1 LEIPVM
7 KTLLYASVAV
17 LCLFTVNLNAA
28 TYSGGNGTAGS
39 PYQIGSV
46 TDWQT
51 LMATPADWDDHFIL
65 TDNID
70 LAGVTI
76 TPIGNNTTKFS
87 GTFDGDGHAFS
98 NLAYTSI
105 GKSNAIGLFGETWQ
119 AMIRNL
125 GVVDVQIYPV
135 SNYAG
140 ALVGHQTRGTITN
153 CYSTG
158 FINSAIFHSTWF
170 NISNNPCNGGLVGQQ
185 YEGSISNC
193 YSSCSVLTSYRY
205 YDSGTRSIYTGGLVG
220 GSNGT
225 ITGCYSTGP
234 VTGSLETNYATTV
247 FCYVGGLVGNSS
259 ATLTNCYSRS
269 SVGGSIIGNAY
280 SNLIYVGG
288 LAGYRYWGSITNC
301 YSTGYVPSAGVQ
313 YAGGLLAGSSGSGT
327 ISACFWDTQTSGQS
341 ASAGGEGKTTA
352 QMQTLSTFTSAG
364 WAFPGSGGTPDWY
377 MPAMSYP
384 VLIWQTTPVSVPNV
398 VGMTQ
403 ADAQNTITSASLTVG
418 AITQAYSDTV
428 PAGNVISQSPIA
440 GTSVYI
446 GTLVDLIVSLGK
458 AVTIPDVAGMSQLDA
473 ESTILAA
480 ELVVGQVTQECSET
494 VPAGNVISQSPA
506 AGLTVLA
513 GSSVNMIVSMGIAT
527 VPYVVEMSQA
537 DAEAAIVSA
546 GLIAGQIT
554 PICSDTVPVG
564 NVISQSLTAGSL
576 VCFNSAV
583 DLTVSAGMATVPYV
597 IEMSQADAENTIL
610 SADLRVSV
618 SWDYSDTIE
627 TGYVISQSPDADTL
641 LCAGSWVDITV
652 SMGRAIV
659 VPDLTNIHRDDA
671 ESQIYDYELTLGTVR
686 IGYDRSIPEAYVSMQ
701 SPAAGQIV
709 PVGTPIDLMVAGGGG
724 WDEDPFLIWTPQQL
738 NSIGT
743 EPNDWCASFK
753 LMADID
759 MSIYSGTDYNIIGN
773 ESTNFC
779 GRFDGN
785 GFVIR
790 NLNYSTKSAVNHV
803 GLFGIANGAFIKDVR
818 LEDAY
823 VFTAGEY
830 AGALVGRQ
838 WAGHIVRCS
847 STGSVGSYSDTTAH
861 AGGLVG
867 GIEFGCN
874 ITDCSSS
881 CTVTASAVASESF
894 AGGLVGQ
901 HDDGIISRCYTTGSV
916 TALADARA
924 LAGGISGSVE
934 WGGDVTIC
942 YSTAS
947 VAASAGYYEAV
958 AGGITSRINDG
969 AVRHS
974 YSTGPVSS
982 YSDTNTSIAAGLVG
996 QQLWGDI
1003 AGCYSTGTAT
1013 ANGGGDNL
1021 TGGLMAVGDSA
1032 VNSFWDYEIS
1042 GQSWSAGGEWKTTAE
1057 MKTQVTFT
1065 DAGWDFTNET
1075 VNGTNNI
1082 WRMCAD
1088 GLNYPKLNWESIDG
1102 DFACPSGVDSTDLD
1116 YFFQRWLFVDCTADN
1131 NFCGGTDMNISGNVD
1146 LADFAIFADYWLEGI

>member
-1 LEIPVM
+1 MISKSEGMM
-7 KTLLYASVAV
+7 KFKGTFLAAV
-17 LCLFTVNLNAA
+17 LCISGNLLA
-28 TYSGGNGTAGS
+28 YSGSGNGSAGN
-39 PYQIGSV
+39 PYQIANVADYQQLSS
-46 TDWQT
+46 
-51 LMATPADWDDHFIL
+51 TPAHWGLSFIM
-65 TDNID
+65 TANID

-76 TPIGNNTTKFS
+76 TPIGNNSTKFT
-87 GTFDGDGHAFS
+87 GTFDGDGHTLS
-98 NLAYTSI
+98 HLAYTSN
-105 GKSNAIGLFGETWQ
+105 SNINEFGLFGYTWN
-119 AMIRNL
+119 ATIKNL
-125 GVVDVQIYPV
+125 NLVDVQYTLLSHYV
-135 SNYAG
+135 G
-140 ALVGHQTRGTITN
+140 ALVGYCTRSTIINCSSTGFIIMDSTPGIIYWSIVVGGLVGQMYEGTISGCSSACDIGVNIDYYGSINSIRAGGLVGSSNATVTGCFSTGSVTVQTLTTFDEVFTYAGGFAGSLSNSVTNCYSRGSVWCTAEAYSTIAYIRAGGFTGYGTGVLSN

-158 FINSAIFHSTWF
+158 
-170 NISNNPCNGGLVGQQ
+170 
-185 YEGSISNC
+185 
-193 YSSCSVLTSYRY
+193 SV
-205 YDSGTRSIYTGGLVG
+205 
-220 GSNGT
+220 
-225 ITGCYSTGP
+225 
-234 VTGSLETNYATTV
+234 YA
-247 FCYVGGLVGNSS
+247 
-259 ATLTNCYSRS
+259 
-269 SVGGSIIGNAY
+269 
-280 SNLIYVGG
+280 
-288 LAGYRYWGSITNC
+288 
-301 YSTGYVPSAGVQ
+301 
-313 YAGGLLAGSSGSGT
+313 AGGDIGIGGFQGDGSGT
-327 ISACFWDTQTSGQS
+327 GTACFWDTDTSNQS
-341 ASAGGEGKTTA
+341 TSAGGSGVTGLPTSA
-352 QMQTLSTFTSAG
+352 MQTLSTFTSAG
-364 WAFPGSGGTPDWY
+364 WAFPGNSSTPNWY
-377 MPAMSYP
+377 MPAMSYA

-403 ADAQNTITSASLTVG
+403 ADAQNTITSATLAVG

-428 PAGNVISQSPIA
+428 PVGNVISQSPIA

-458 AVTIPDVAGMSQLDA
+458 AVTIPDIAGMSQLDA

-480 ELVVGQVTQECSET
+480 ELVVGQVTQQCSET

-527 VPYVVEMSQA
+527 VPYVVEMSQV

-583 DLTVSAGMATVPYV
+583 DLTVSAGMVTVPYV
-597 IEMSQADAENTIL
+597 IEMLQADAENTIT
-610 SADLRVSV
+610 AAGLRVSV
-618 SWDYSDTIE
+618 SWDYSDTIAA
-627 TGYVISQSPDADTL
+627 GYVISQTPDADTL

-671 ESQIYDYELTLGTVR
+671 EYQIYENELTLGTVR
-686 IGYDRSIPEAYVSMQ
+686 TGYDRSIPEAYVSTQ

-709 PVGTPIDLMVAGGGG
+709 PVGTAIDLMVAGGGG
-724 WDEDPFLIWTPQQL
+724 WEEDPFLIWTPWQL

-753 LMADID
+753 VMADID
-759 MSIYSGTDYNIIGN
+759 MSDYSGTDYNIIGN
-773 ESTNFC
+773 ESAHFC

-803 GLFGIANGAFIKDVR
+803 GLFGIANGAFIKDVK

-867 GIEFGCN
+867 GIEFGCD

-924 LAGGISGSVE
+924 LAGGISGAVE
-934 WGGDVTIC
+934 WGGDVTLC

-947 VAASAGYYEAV
+947 VDATAGYYEAV

-969 AVRHS
+969 TVRHS

-982 YSDTNTSIAAGLVG
+982 YSDTSTAIAAGLVA

-1003 AGCYSTGTAT
+1003 VGCYSTGTAT
-1013 ANGGGDNL
+1013 ASGGGSNL

-1042 GQSWSAGGEWKTTAE
+1042 GQSWSAGGDWKTTAE
-1057 MKTQVTFT
+1057 MKTLATFT
-1065 DAGWDFTNET
+1065 SAGWDFANET
-1075 VNGTNNI
+1075 SNGANDF
-1082 WRMCAD
+1082 WRMCVD
-1088 GLNYPKLNWESIDG
+1088 GVNYPQLSWQSITG
-1102 DFACPSGVDSTDLD
+1102 DFACPAGVNTIDLD
-1116 YFFQRWLFVDCTADN
+1116 YFVQRWLFVDCTADN
-1131 NFCGGTDMNISGNVD
+1131 NFCGGADMNTSGTVD
-1146 LADFAIFADYWLEGI
+1146 MADFAIFANHWLAGI